1 VAAVALAH
9 QLAQQ
14 ELTAANV
21 AQRERETGVS
31 RNTNVTYG
39 SIETAVSRNTNVT
52 YGSIASNPADPA
64 AGASSAALPSA
75 GGGGGGGGGSGAGA
89 AVAVAQGAD
98 EASAECKSAL
108 QTAECKSALQTLLQR
123 TLMSEETLSSAK
135 ASSIEN
141 KEPLAKKPRIIE
153 AAPSSCLTSILLENE
168 QLPLKQPRMIEAA
181 GAGAGAGAGGGH
193 ASSSTAEKP
202 TCIARP
208 CEGKAAAAGGNA
220 GGMKKKVEE
229 KMEEK
234 MEKGGLGGSAQCSN
248 GCEGEDNGV
257 VRWCVPCKRYDN
269 MIYYAMY
276 IMIIIIN
283 TMIIII
289 SRPVQAVR
297 PSLSL
302 CWKDVE

>member
-1 VAAVALAH
+1 MVAVALAH

-39 SIETAVSRNTNVT
+39 SIAC
-52 YGSIASNPADPA
+52 NPADPA

-89 AVAVAQGAD
+89 DVAVAQGAD

-108 QTAECKSALQTLLQR
+108 QTAECTRALQTAECKRALQPLLQR
-123 TLMSEETLSSAK
+123 TLMSEETVSSAK

-141 KEPLAKKPRIIE
+141 KEPAAKKPRIIE
-153 AAPSSCLTSILLENE
+153 SAPPFSLTSILLENE
-168 QLPLKQPRMIEAA
+168 QLPLKKPRMNEAA
-181 GAGAGAGAGGGH
+181 GAGAGGGGGLEED
-193 ASSSTAEKP
+193 SSSTVEKP

-208 CEGKAAAAGGNA
+208 CEGKAAAAGGKA
-220 GGMKKKVEE
+220 GGMEEKVEE
-229 KMEEK
+229 KMEETMEET
-234 MEKGGLGGSAQCSN
+234 MEKGGLGGRTQCSN
-248 GCEGEDNGV
+248 ECEGEDNGV

>member
-21 AQRERETGVS
+21 AQRERETG
-31 RNTNVTYG
+31 
-39 SIETAVSRNTNVT
+39 VSRNTNVT

-181 GAGAGAGAGGGH
+181 GAGAGAGGGH

-283 TMIIII
+283 TMIILI